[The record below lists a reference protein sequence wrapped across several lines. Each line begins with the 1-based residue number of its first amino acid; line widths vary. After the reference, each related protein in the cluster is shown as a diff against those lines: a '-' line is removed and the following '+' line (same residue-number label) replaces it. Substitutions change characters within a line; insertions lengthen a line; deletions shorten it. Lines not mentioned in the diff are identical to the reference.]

1 MHMSQEV
8 LYRKYRP
15 YTFKEVIGQDHVVN
29 TLVSQVE
36 SQNPSHAYLFFGG
49 RGIGKTSIAR
59 IFGRELGISDT
70 DVYEIDAA
78 SNRGIDDVR
87 ALREAVKTLPF
98 ESTYKL
104 YIIDEVHMLTK
115 EAFNAL
121 LKTLEEPPKHVIFI
135 LATTEIEKVPETIV
149 SRCQIYT
156 LKRPTEDILTE
167 HIITI
172 AQKEGYIIGTDDAAR
187 IARTGDGSFR
197 DTLGNLQKVL
207 YTAEKKQV
215 TSEHIE
221 TILGLPRKVLV
232 KEFISA
238 LVQKDKERLSVLLY
252 DLEKENVT
260 VQFFLKEVIII
271 FRQLLLAR
279 FIHIKERETMIMSE
293 AKELLALIDIQTST
307 TIQSKTLSRLIESYL
322 ESRNTFIKTLPL
334 ELAVIDILEG

>member
-15 YTFKEVIGQDHVVN
+15 YTFKEVIGQDHVVD
-29 TLVSQVE
+29 TLVSQVQ

-78 SNRGIDDVR
+78 SNRGIDDIR
-87 ALREAVKTLPF
+87 DLREAVKTLPF

-156 LKRPTEDILTE
+156 LKRPTEDILTQ
-167 HIITI
+167 HILTI
-172 AQKEGYIIGTDDAAR
+172 AQKEGYTIHADDASR

-207 YTAEKKQV
+207 YTRDKKEV

-221 TILGLPRKVLV
+221 MILGLPRKVLV
-232 KEFISA
+232 KDFIIA
-238 LVQKDKERLSVLLY
+238 LVQKDTDALSRILH
-252 DLEKENVT
+252 DLEKENFNI
-260 VQFFLKEVIII
+260 QFFIKEIIII

-279 FIHIKERETMIMSE
+279 FIHVKERETLIMNE
-293 AKELLALIDIQTST
+293 AKELLTLIDMNAST
-307 TIQSKTLSRLIESYL
+307 VIQSKTLSRLIQSYL
-322 ESRNTFIKTLPL
+322 ESRNAFIKTLPL
-334 ELAVIDILEG
+334 ELAVVDILEG

>member
-1 MHMSQEV
+1 MSQEV

-15 YTFKEVIGQDHVVN
+15 YTFSEVIGQEHVVE
-29 TLVSQVE
+29 TLVSQAQ
-36 SQNPSHAYLFFGG
+36 SQTPSHAYLFFGG

-121 LKTLEEPPKHVIFI
+121 LKTLEEPPKHIIFI

-149 SRCQIYT
+149 SRCQVYT
-156 LKRPTEDILTE
+156 LKRPTEDILAT
-167 HIITI
+167 HITTV
-172 AQKEGYIIGTDDAAR
+172 ATKEGYTLGTEDAAR

-207 YTAEKKQV
+207 YTADKKEI

-221 TILGLPRKVLV
+221 TILSLPRKVLV
-232 KEFISA
+232 KDFVVA
-238 LVQKDKERLSVLLY
+238 LVKKDQDALSHILH
-252 DLEKENVT
+252 DLEKENFNI
-260 VQFFLKEVIII
+260 QFFIKEVIII

-279 FIHIKERETMIMSE
+279 FIHVKERESLISSD
-293 AKELLALIDIQTST
+293 AKELLTLVDAESQTV
-307 TIQSKTLSRLIESYL
+307 IQSKTLSRLMQSYL
-322 ESRNTFIKTLPL
+322 ESRNAFIKTLPL
-334 ELAVIDILEG
+334 ELAVVDILEG